1 MLKSILV
8 GLDETK
14 FSEAAVELGIAWA
27 QRFDCLL
34 TGVAVI
40 CEPMLRDRTLPEQL
54 HPSYKVAYDQLLH
67 DARERCDQILSK
79 FALRATAAQVSH
91 KLLEDMGL
99 PAEQIAIE
107 AQRYDLIMLG
117 QETHFEFESTTHA
130 CQTLHKLL
138 RNPPRPV
145 VAVPPTSLGGE
156 DVLVAYDGSAT
167 AARALQAA
175 VETGLLSS
183 GHVHVLSIDA
193 NDKVVASKTA
203 QRAVEFLD
211 FHGVSARSVPI
222 HSGDSPSQLILDE
235 ALGRQVG
242 LIVMGAYGHSGIA
255 EWLFGSTT
263 KHIIQHA
270 TVPLF
275 LYH

>member
-8 GLDETK
+8 GLDDSK
-14 FSEAAVELGIAWA
+14 FSAAAVELGIVWA
-27 QRFDCLL
+27 RRFDCLL

-54 HPSYKVAYDQLLH
+54 HPSYKVAYDLLLH
-67 DARERCDQILSK
+67 DARERCDQLLSK
-79 FALRATAAQVSH
+79 FALRATEAQVSH

-107 AQRYDLIMLG
+107 AQRYDVIVLG
-117 QETHFEFESTTHA
+117 QETHFEFESSTRA

-145 VAVPPTSLGGE
+145 VAVPEVNVGGE
-156 DVLVAYDGSAT
+156 DVLVAYDGSAS

-175 VETGLLSS
+175 VATGLLES
-183 GHVHVLSIDA
+183 GRVHVLAIDPQ
-193 NDKVVASKTA
+193 DRIVASKIA

-211 FHGVSARSVPI
+211 FHGVRAHHVALL
-222 HSGDSPSQLILDE
+222 SGDPPSQIILDE
-235 ALGRQVG
+235 ALGRKAG

-263 KHIIQHA
+263 RHTIQR
-270 TVPLF
+270 TSVPLF

>member
-1 MLKSILV
+1 
-8 GLDETK
+8 
-14 FSEAAVELGIAWA
+14 
-27 QRFDCLL
+27 
-34 TGVAVI
+34 
-40 CEPMLRDRTLPEQL
+40 
-54 HPSYKVAYDQLLH
+54 
-67 DARERCDQILSK
+67 
-79 FALRATAAQVSH
+79 
-91 KLLEDMGL
+91 
-99 PAEQIAIE
+99 
-107 AQRYDLIMLG
+107 
-117 QETHFEFESTTHA
+117 
-130 CQTLHKLL
+130 LHKLL